1 MKLHLHHQ
9 IKKGGNEM
17 TLNKYQTSALT
28 DLIASKK
35 IDILESLGHD
45 AILGADSK
53 SKVFYAVNLEIIEKQ
68 ISQAIID
75 NDALILGVIMMKLF
89 MDYNEDIINEKAQ
102 ELQDEA
108 KQEQDDL
115 HGVIGESELTRKHRE
130 HGVNE
135 SDF

>member
-1 MKLHLHHQ
+1 
-9 IKKGGNEM
+9 M
-17 TLNKYQTSALT
+17 TLNEYQHQALT
-28 DLIASKK
+28 YLIASKK

-75 NDALILGVIMMKLF
+75 NDALMLGVIMMKLF

-115 HGVIGESELTRKHRE
+115 HGVTGESELTRKHRE
-130 HGVNE
+130 NGVDQG
-135 SDF
+135 DF